1 MTAQDF
7 GNFIRQ
13 RKAYNNWKGS
23 KDSKQVLM
31 VHVLGGHQF

>member
-7 GNFIRQ
+7 GNFICQ

-23 KDSKQVLM
+23 KDSK
-31 VHVLGGHQF
+31 